1 MDLKS
6 AIAQVVEGDNLAQ
19 QEMRDV
25 MMQIMTG
32 KGSDA
37 QIGALL
43 VALRMKGETVD
54 EISAAASVMRE
65 LVTGVE
71 VTGNHVVDIV
81 GTGGDGFKTFNISTT
96 CCFVV
101 AAAGARVA
109 KHGNRSVSSSSGSA
123 DLLEA
128 AGVNLNLTHQHVSE
142 CIEKN

>member
-81 GTGGDGFKTFNISTT
+81 GTEIGRAS
-96 CCFVV
+96 CRE
-101 AAAGARVA
+101 RV
-109 KHGNRSVSSSSGSA
+109 
-123 DLLEA
+123 
-128 AGVNLNLTHQHVSE
+128 
-142 CIEKN
+142 